1 MISGGIH
8 PLIETFDPIGCRR
21 ADRHCDHLQVANR
34 RCRNRSD
41 SLGEISLTDVA
52 LVVGKGAN
60 LGELTTAGLPVPPSF
75 VVTATAYLD
84 AVSESGAGV
93 ARTAAGRA

>member
-1 MISGGIH
+1 LTLLAVAV
-8 PLIETFDPIGCRR
+8 LIDIVTIYR
-21 ADRHCDHLQVANR
+21 LQTDDVAIEAIR
-34 RCRNRSD
+34 WF
-41 SLGEISLTDVA
+41 GEISLTDVA
-52 LVVGKGAN
+52 LVGGKGAN

-93 ARTAAGRA
+93 ARPAVGPA

>member
-1 MISGGIH
+1 LTLLADAV
-8 PLIETFDPIGCRR
+8 LIDIVTIYR
-21 ADRHCDHLQVANR
+21 LQTDDVAIEAIR
-34 RCRNRSD
+34 WF
-41 SLGEISLTDVA
+41 GEISLTDVA
-52 LVVGKGAN
+52 LVGGKGAN

-93 ARTAAGRA
+93 ARPAAGRA